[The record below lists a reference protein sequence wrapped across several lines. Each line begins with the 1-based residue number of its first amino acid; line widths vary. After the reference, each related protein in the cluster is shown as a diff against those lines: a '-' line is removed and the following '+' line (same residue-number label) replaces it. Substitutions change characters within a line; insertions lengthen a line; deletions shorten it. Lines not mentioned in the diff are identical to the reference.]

1 MALCGASESSHDDR
15 PGVEGGNGVSVRSSP
30 VPASGL
36 VIVFLVIAIS
46 IPAGGVD
53 EEFGS

>member
-15 PGVEGGNGVSVRSSP
+15 PGVEGGNGMSVRSSP